1 MNTQSEKKVEINPAK
16 ISIHSYV
23 LCIQQF
29 SNAIRIP
36 ISILH
41 FAFCIWLFVNKW
53 RASLAGACLNAL
65 CTEQKR
71 EKLFG
76 LLLLLFLPLST
87 CNSPFQ
93 FVTATGF
100 YAGLHSLEIEKRLT
114 ANVNPQKKI
123 FTEKGNVFVEQTL
136 FSASSRA
143 EVVPNIPK
151 KL

>member
-1 MNTQSEKKVEINPAK
+1 MHPTVLLRYS
-16 ISIHSYV
+16 HSHFHFTFRILY
-23 LCIQQF
+23 L
-29 SNAIRIP
+29 AICKQM
-36 ISILH
+36 
-41 FAFCIWLFVNKW
+41 A
-53 RASLAGACLNAL
+53 ASLAGACLNAL

-114 ANVNPQKKI
+114 ANVNPQKK
-123 FTEKGNVFVEQTL
+123 
-136 FSASSRA
+136 
-143 EVVPNIPK
+143 NIYRK
-151 KL
+151 RKRVR